1 MVEARHMST
10 YQGALHGVNCFDVGP
25 LQLCTTYYWVVD
37 SQDNGINI
45 TDGTVWSFTVECCR
59 ALEDFEMYTLNPNYI
74 WDSWWDGCGDKDG
87 MNGNGTG
94 SCVNL
99 AMDNTHGG
107 AKAMIYTYENIEN
120 SLWERDANYSEAVRT
135 FDPALDL
142 TLTGE
147 VAMIAWF
154 YGDPGN
160 GLTTM
165 SLELNGDTGAAA
177 VYGDNGEDAADIQ
190 LGEWIDWNMELANF
204 TGVDLTA
211 VSTLGIVFGDKAGNV
226 PDGAMGIMLFD
237 DIEVCPV
244 RCVPKFVDNII
255 DLNDDCLSD
264 WLDVGILCDNWLVDR
279 R

>member
-1 MVEARHMST
+1 MS
-10 YQGALHGVNCFDVGP
+10 
-25 LQLCTTYYWVVD
+25 
-37 SQDNGINI
+37 
-45 TDGTVWSFTVECCR
+45 
-59 ALEDFEMYTLNPNYI
+59 
-74 WDSWWDGCGDKDG
+74 
-87 MNGNGTG
+87 
-94 SCVNL
+94 
-99 AMDNTHGG
+99 NTHGG
-107 AKAMIYTYENIEN
+107 AKAMTYTYENIEN

-147 VAMIAWF
+147 IAMVAWF

-165 SLELNGDTGAAA
+165 ALELNGDSGAAA

-190 LGEWIDWNMELANF
+190 LPEWIDWNMELANF

-211 VSTLGIVFGDKAGNV
+211 VSTIGIVFGDKAGDV
-226 PDGAMGIMLFD
+226 PDGAMGIMRFD